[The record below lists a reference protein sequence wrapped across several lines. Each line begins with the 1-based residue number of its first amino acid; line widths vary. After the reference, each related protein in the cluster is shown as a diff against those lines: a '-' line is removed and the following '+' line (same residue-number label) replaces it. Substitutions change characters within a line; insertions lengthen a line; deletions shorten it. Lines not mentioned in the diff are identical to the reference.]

1 MTTEKEKLQKSVNV
15 LIEEASA
22 AAELA
27 RLQRKTADVQSETAA
42 QQHVTAHKL
51 EDLSEA
57 LTRGAADLKKTA
69 AGLNKD

>member
-1 MTTEKEKLQKSVNV
+1 MTTDKEKLQKSVNV
-15 LIEEASA
+15 LTEEASA

-27 RLQRKTADVQSETAA
+27 RLQRKTADVQNETAA

-57 LTRGAADLKKTA
+57 LARGATDLKQTA
-69 AGLNKD
+69 ASLRKD